1 MKEIQFSEEGILE
14 QIKHPYVYTEIISY
28 EMLIKTM
35 EE

>member
-1 MKEIQFSEEGILE
+1 MEEIQFSEEGILE
-14 QIKHPYVYTEIISY
+14 QIKHLYVYPEIISY